1 MWHIKGS
8 VINEHITERWVFT
21 VYLLYSEAEA
31 NIRDYCWVKGG
42 REGVSM
48 VNELAEIT
56 HCQESDPPLWM
67 LHLEHLTLTKIL
79 E

>member
-1 MWHIKGS
+1 MCHIKGS
-8 VINEHITERWVFT
+8 VINKHITERWVFT
-21 VYLLYSEAEA
+21 VYCTLKPKQTSETTVEF
-31 NIRDYCWVKGG
+31 KGG